1 MTSPRTAPHVSLMP
15 DGSDDRASR
24 FVERIERHYHHIRD
38 KELPGTTWHAE
49 VVLPGGR
56 SVEPLA
62 FGFDDP
68 GFVLI
73 EARDGEGNALRLM
86 VADRTLCVIFTQRAV
101 HDGEKPADPIRFDHE
116 GALGG
121 ADRSAGHR
129 VGGFSG

>member
-1 MTSPRTAPHVSLMP
+1 MTSPRTAPHVSLMA

-24 FVERIERHYHHIRD
+24 FVERIEHYYNHVTGQQV
-38 KELPGTTWHAE
+38 PGMTWHAE

-56 SVEPLA
+56 SIEPVA

-73 EARDGEGNALRLM
+73 EGRDAGGNAVRLM
-86 VADRTLCVIFTQRAV
+86 VADRTICLIFTQRGIR
-101 HDGEKPADPIRFDHE
+101 DGEKPEDPIRFDRE

-121 ADRSAGHR
+121 AERSAGHR
-129 VGGFSG
+129 VGGFAG